1 MMQATIA
8 SWVLRDPIKSKKEFI
23 EEICIKGFPQ
33 LLEYIDLHESLR
45 SSGFNIHPA
54 MYSKYIFSKQTAM
67 KMIKDGTLALYED
80 FIYKDDIEIFSSK
93 GFRKI
98 LTKLTLEKLQHIDFL
113 EEEYRMYVIDMY
125 DLRVDC

>member
-1 MMQATIA
+1 
-8 SWVLRDPIKSKKEFI
+8 
-23 EEICIKGFPQ
+23 
-33 LLEYIDLHESLR
+33 
-45 SSGFNIHPA
+45 
-54 MYSKYIFSKQTAM
+54 M